1 MDHFFLIISAWKS
14 ENYFQTIIYKS
25 VCYDLSEK
33 DLWISAPKLLKCYK
47 YALIL
52 MFIYINLL
60 VQPSLR
66 HLQEK
71 DSRFAAFLCFPSF
84 FSNYYADVSGL
95 RLNSCLC

>member
-14 ENYFQTIIYKS
+14 ENYVQPIIYKS
-25 VCYDLSEK
+25 VCYDWSEN
-33 DLWISAPKLLKCYK
+33 DLWISAPELLKCYK

-71 DSRFAAFLCFPSF
+71 SLRFAAFLCFPSF
-84 FSNYYADVSGL
+84 FSNYYTDVRRL
-95 RLNSCLC
+95 RLDSCLC